1 MMSEVKVVY
10 ETASPRYVVEHF
22 YSSNQ
27 WQADGGMWEADR
39 GFESLES
46 AKEYAD
52 EQQLIFPD
60 SKFRVADNEAW

>member
-1 MMSEVKVVY
+1 MGQEVSVVY

-27 WQADGGMWEADR
+27 WQADGGTWEADR

-52 EQQLIFPD
+52 EQQAIFPD
-60 SKFRVADNEAW
+60 ARFRVVDTQP